1 VIGEELDG
9 LRVLR
14 FPTLRRT
21 GINCALST
29 RPLDVRQP
37 GGRARLAEALEV
49 DPARVATPR
58 QVHHAGILRADGG
71 ALAQDAEADCVI
83 TDVPGQPVLLRAAD
97 CSLVIVV
104 DPENRA
110 FGIAHAGWKGSV
122 RGVVVQMVRAL
133 AREYG
138 TLPNKCRA
146 AIAPTITWERYPVGT
161 EVPAAFIKHRTWA
174 KEFVHHEN
182 GQLHFDLRG
191 ANERFLMEA
200 GIPAENIEVCRMCTS
215 NNPDLLHSYRR
226 DGTGSGHHGLIAA
239 FPE

>member
-1 VIGEELDG
+1 MIGEKLDG

-29 RPLDVRQP
+29 VPLDVRQVE
-37 GGRARLAEALEV
+37 GRTRLAQAVGL
-49 DPARVATPR
+49 DPALIATPR
-58 QVHHAGILRADGG
+58 QVHHAGVARADSGP
-71 ALAQDAEADCVI
+71 LPDETEADCVI
-83 TDVPGQPVLLRAAD
+83 TDVPGQPILLRAAD

-122 RGVVVQMVRAL
+122 RGVVVQMVRTL

-138 TLPNKCRA
+138 TLPGKCRA
-146 AIAPTITWERYPVGT
+146 AIAPTITWERYPVGP
-161 EVPAAFIKHRTWA
+161 EVPAAFIKHRKWA

-182 GQLHFDLRG
+182 GHLHFDLRG
-191 ANERFLMEA
+191 ANKRFLMEA
-200 GIPAENIEVCRMCTS
+200 GIPEENIEICRMCTL